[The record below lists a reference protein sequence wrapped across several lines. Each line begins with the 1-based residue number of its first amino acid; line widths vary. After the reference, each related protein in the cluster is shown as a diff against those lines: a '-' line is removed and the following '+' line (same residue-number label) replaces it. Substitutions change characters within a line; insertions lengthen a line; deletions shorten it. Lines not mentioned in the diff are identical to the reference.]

1 VDDSG
6 LEIEAGDSEASFFQ
20 EDFDVFQTETV
31 EMARVVIEIFLASQ
45 PVYQARFDGQA
56 EDEQALRL

>member
-1 VDDSG
+1 VDDPG
-6 LEIEAGDSEASFFQ
+6 LEIEAGNPEASFFQ

-45 PVYQARFDGQA
+45 PVYQAGFDGQA